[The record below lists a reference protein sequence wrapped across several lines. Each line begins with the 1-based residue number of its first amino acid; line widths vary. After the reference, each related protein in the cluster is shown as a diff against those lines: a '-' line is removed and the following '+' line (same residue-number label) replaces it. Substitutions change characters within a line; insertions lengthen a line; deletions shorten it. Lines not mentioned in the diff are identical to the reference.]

1 MFLKACG
8 AYKSHSNK
16 ENIFGNL
23 YKSKYALMT
32 YYHVH
37 FNFGRKWSTLDS
49 KVRYFDILT
58 LKNTRHDKLI
68 KLCFNKNINYPQKL
82 IVTNSTLLFKNISFA
97 DGYLKKESKIKNKL
111 KELKFWLRAGSHN
124 VVRSVT
130 SSLHTNRSNILCNTI
145 KLNWGTK
152 IRAC

>member
-1 MFLKACG
+1 MFLKAYG

-16 ENIFGNL
+16 ENIFGTL
-23 YKSKYALMT
+23 HKSKYALMT

-58 LKNTRHDKLI
+58 LKNTSHDKLI
-68 KLCFNKNINYPQKL
+68 KLCFNKNINYPRKV

-97 DGYLKKESKIKNKL
+97 DGYLKKEREQN
-111 KELKFWLRAGSHN
+111 
-124 VVRSVT
+124 
-130 SSLHTNRSNILCNTI
+130 
-145 KLNWGTK
+145 
-152 IRAC
+152 